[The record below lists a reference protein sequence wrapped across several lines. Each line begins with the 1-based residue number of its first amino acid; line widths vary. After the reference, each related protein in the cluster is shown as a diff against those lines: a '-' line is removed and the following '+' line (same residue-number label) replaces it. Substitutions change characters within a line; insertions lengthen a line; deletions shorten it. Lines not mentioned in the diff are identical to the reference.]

1 MPTKFILSFIFY
13 FSFCSVSWAKLDHME
28 IEGKIRNFSQNKVEI
43 ETPNGG
49 RILIPRKLFKKEQVR
64 PNESVKIELNP
75 SEFFELLN
83 NL

>member
-13 FSFCSVSWAKLDHME
+13 FSFCSVSWAMLDHVE
-28 IEGKIRNFSQNKVEI
+28 IEGKIRNFSQSQVEM

-64 PNESVKIELNP
+64 SNKNVKISIN
-75 SEFFELLN
+75 SAEFFEILN
-83 NL
+83 NP